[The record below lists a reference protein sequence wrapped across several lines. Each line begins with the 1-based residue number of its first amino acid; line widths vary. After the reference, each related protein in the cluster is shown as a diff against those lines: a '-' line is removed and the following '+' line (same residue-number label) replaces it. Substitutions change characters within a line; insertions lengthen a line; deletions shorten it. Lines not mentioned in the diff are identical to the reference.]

1 MSSLDAA
8 VDKPFTLGNYLSI
21 LLELVTSKRLLVAF
35 FPSLRFIWDIF
46 IQVNLNHSLPEMM
59 YSWWLQV
66 VWSVAT
72 LLHSW
77 IWCFNLVLAHRE
89 YPSDSYCIYYECL
102 LILSWVSSGYVSGW
116 WGVLFDPKVS
126 LHRAK
131 KDTSFEI
138 FTFVDFTHFK
148 RDLGSR
154 LHDFFFENFLCA
166 SDELLSNLDA
176 QKTKPYA
183 VFMLFHTVSQKG
195 MTFEKNMKLSK
206 QHKNCIRIA

>member
-154 LHDFFFENFLCA
+154 LHDFFFWEFLVCVWWTSFKPWRA
-166 SDELLSNLDA
+166 KDKALCSLYALSYRFAKRHDFWKEYEA
-176 QKTKPYA
+176 FKTA
-183 VFMLFHTVSQKG
+183 
-195 MTFEKNMKLSK
+195 
-206 QHKNCIRIA
+206 

>member
-66 VWSVAT
+66 VRSVAT

-154 LHDFFFENFLCA
+154 LHDFFLRISCVRLMNFFQTLTRKRQSLMQSLCSFIPFRKKA
-166 SDELLSNLDA
+166 WLLKRIWSFQN
-176 QKTKPYA
+176 
-183 VFMLFHTVSQKG
+183 S
-195 MTFEKNMKLSK
+195 
-206 QHKNCIRIA
+206 IRTA

>member
-8 VDKPFTLGNYLSI
+8 VEKPFTLGNYLGI
-21 LLELVTSKRLLVAF
+21 LLELVTSKRLLVAC

-89 YPSDSYCIYYECL
+89 YPTIAIVYTMNVCWFCHEFHLGMFQGDEVSFWPQSITSQSKKGH
-102 LILSWVSSGYVSGW
+102 LIWDIHICRLY
-116 WGVLFDPKVS
+116 
-126 LHRAK
+126 
-131 KDTSFEI
+131 
-138 FTFVDFTHFK
+138 TF
-148 RDLGSR
+148 
-154 LHDFFFENFLCA
+154 
-166 SDELLSNLDA
+166 
-176 QKTKPYA
+176 
-183 VFMLFHTVSQKG
+183 
-195 MTFEKNMKLSK
+195 
-206 QHKNCIRIA
+206 